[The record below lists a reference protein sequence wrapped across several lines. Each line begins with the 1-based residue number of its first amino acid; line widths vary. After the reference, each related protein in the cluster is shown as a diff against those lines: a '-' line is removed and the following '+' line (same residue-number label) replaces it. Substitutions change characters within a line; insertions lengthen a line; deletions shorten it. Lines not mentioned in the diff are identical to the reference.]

1 MNEEISITLFNK
13 IVKDLAFTASLAGRT
28 FNDVESR
35 AITIRKVQKRG
46 DNQLQLGFTLLEGAI
61 EANDVPSQVDA
72 DLLIESGSAESGNI
86 AIFENRLDR
95 KNRSY
100 SSPVQF
106 VSLPTRLDVAS
117 QRKRAYPNRKRIQE
131 QFQRE
136 DVREKIE
143 DKKLFAYFVTPTYK
157 NLIGRDFEESFEFLE
172 EVAKQFR
179 DDDYYQKTF
188 VGAFRKIDFT
198 CGSRRDRM
206 KTNRAFDYRTDGYN
220 FHNHYAV
227 VSSIEFAD
235 TTDENETK
243 TDAKL
248 AKRNKKLAKIYT
260 ELCKK
265 VHLEMFGEEMQ
276 GVSDSGY
283 FRLDIRPI
291 DLTTNGDER
300 KGIAIEMAS
309 YLTHSHAFVELE
321 PSELLSA
328 NRILKFK
335 KLVSSTGIFNDKKGR
350 QKVSNPN
357 KRKGVIKTN
366 VIKETDAT
374 FINRLGSMSKS
385 LSSMSDICK
394 KIAGVNE
401 ITPEI
406 NREILSS
413 IYELLHE
420 ISLKEIGV
428 RLCLSGNRQI
438 WLNILPDLFK
448 AKVMKARQRFLW
460 RFPNAVVTDLQGN
473 VYGEHR
479 RNYTDEELQRN
490 LMPETRHVFG
500 NPTTLH

>member
-1 MNEEISITLFNK
+1 MNTVAHNSLN
-13 IVKDLAFTASLAGRT
+13 VKYLPPFAGEALTATELRQLT
-28 FNDVESR
+28 
-35 AITIRKVQKRG
+35 TRKVKKCG

-86 AIFENRLDR
+86 AMFENRLDR
-95 KNRSY
+95 KNRSF

-106 VSLPTRLDVAS
+106 VSLPTRLDAAS

-136 DVREKIE
+136 DVREKLE
-143 DKKLFAYFVTPTYK
+143 SEELFDYFVTPTYK
-157 NLIGRDFEESFEFLE
+157 NLIGRNFEESFEFLE

-179 DDDYYQKTF
+179 ESAYYKKVF

-198 CGSRRDRM
+198 CGNRRDRM
-206 KTNRAFDYRTDGYN
+206 KANRAFDYRIDGYN
-220 FHNHYAV
+220 FHNHYAF

-235 TTDENETK
+235 TTDDTTTET
-243 TDAKL
+243 DPKL

-260 ELCKK
+260 EIAKK
-265 VHLEMFGEEMQ
+265 VHLEMFGCEMQ
-276 GVSDSGY
+276 GVPDSGY

-291 DLTTNGDER
+291 DLSTNGDKR
-300 KGIAIEMAS
+300 KGIAFEMAS

-328 NRILKFK
+328 NRILKNR

-357 KRKGVIKTN
+357 KTKGVTKTN
-366 VIKETDAT
+366 AIKETDAT
-374 FINRLGSMSKS
+374 FINRLSSMSEN

-394 KIAGVNE
+394 KIAGLSE
-401 ITPEI
+401 ITPEL
-406 NREILSS
+406 NRKILSS
-413 IYELLHE
+413 IYELRDE

-428 RLCLSGNRQI
+428 RLCLSGNRET
-438 WLNILPDLFK
+438 WLKILPDLFK
-448 AKVMKARQRFLW
+448 TKVMKARQRFLS
-460 RFPNAVVTDLQGN
+460 RFPNAVITDLQGN

-479 RNYTDEELQRN
+479 KYYTNEELERN
-490 LMPETRHVFG
+490 LIPENRYILG
-500 NPTTLH
+500 KSRTLH